1 MEQSYKTPHVYS
13 VDGNPSFS
21 QYPIRPSCPVLVPTL
36 KKQNTDRIK
45 ACVILI
51 LILALIILVLLAC
64 GIFFIFNLRSQI
76 EKITQKQIKEAEG
89 QHAKFTGHKQ
99 PIKPSENIREAAHL
113 TGKSSAANTLLW
125 DDTKDIAFTRGVRYK
140 DGGLIIN
147 ETGLFFI
154 YSKIYFRNLICVKDL
169 ELEQTLFVRTSRY
182 PKDMILM
189 ETKKNKYCVV
199 KDTVWYINSYQAGIF
214 KLHNGDHIYV
224 NVSNTNLVSFDQTKT
239 FFGLYKL

>member
-1 MEQSYKTPHVYS
+1 MLKLTRGFGINDLIDSVNLQAEISSRMTDCSAMPDHCVLITPICS
-13 VDGNPSFS
+13 
-21 QYPIRPSCPVLVPTL
+21 I
-36 KKQNTDRIK
+36 
-45 ACVILI
+45 
-51 LILALIILVLLAC
+51 
-64 GIFFIFNLRSQI
+64 
-76 EKITQKQIKEAEG
+76 
-89 QHAKFTGHKQ
+89 GHKQ